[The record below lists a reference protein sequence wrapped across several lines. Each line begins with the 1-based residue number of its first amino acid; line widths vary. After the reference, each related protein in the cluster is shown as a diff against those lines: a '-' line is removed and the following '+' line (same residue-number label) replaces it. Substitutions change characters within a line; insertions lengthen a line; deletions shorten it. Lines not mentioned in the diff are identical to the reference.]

1 MAAKC
6 KALEWVRSEVSY
18 FISPLHFYRV
28 VQLNFT
34 LEIEVFYMLFER
46 DLKQNIENFHFR
58 YKIQFDHLVRYLCG
72 QHNYILDKIS
82 LNIVM

>member
-1 MAAKC
+1 MVFVQSGDLLQHC
-6 KALEWVRSEVSY
+6 SVT
-18 FISPLHFYRV
+18 YRV

-46 DLKQNIENFHFR
+46 SLKQNIENFHFG